1 MTTYNILC
9 ACQMQNRV
17 TIVGLCIPNRV
28 QETSLTI
35 HIFVECLFLVCIK
48 HCSSHRQTVFP
59 IPFGRKRSKQT
70 RRRGCSG
77 EVWAGGG
84 LWARRHRKALQQSRV
99 FSSPSSK
106 GDGGHAVPSAV
117 DRTDRR
123 TDHSGGFLSR
133 TVARARPVKDVSGFR
148 VATAKG
154 SLSLVIVDC

>member
-48 HCSSHRQTVFP
+48 HCSSHRQTVLP

-84 LWARRHRKALQQSRV
+84 LWARRHRKALQQSRA

-106 GDGGHAVPSAV
+106 GDGGMQCRQPWTVPIGG
-117 DRTDRR
+117 RII
-123 TDHSGGFLSR
+123 GGFPSR

-148 VATAKG
+148 VATG
-154 SLSLVIVDC
+154 EGVSISGHS